1 MIHSFQTVC
10 EGRGWGLEGTGKV
23 NHLFQ
28 TALKN
33 LADKYEVFS
42 FWSVL
47 NTVLCGVVA
56 SPTNGLGF
64 ESHW

>member
-1 MIHSFQTVC
+1 M
-10 EGRGWGLEGTGKV
+10 EGEVGWGCTRKV
-23 NHLFQ
+23 IHLFQ

-33 LADKYEVFS
+33 LAKRYFS

-47 NTVLCGVVA
+47 NNTVLCGVEA

-64 ESHW
+64 ECH